1 MSVSIPMPY
10 DHVHA
15 RPHGWCRW
23 QLATHHRDIGTLHIL
38 VAFTSFLF
46 KGVTRM
52 MLRAELFEP
61 GLQIIRPEFSNQQL
75 SLNTPLTTDQ
85 HRLDLGQTNMPGVA
99 RSYDHR

>member
-15 RPHGWCRW
+15 RPHGWRGW

-46 KGVTRM
+46 KGVTAL
-52 MLRAELFEP
+52 MLRLELFEP
-61 GLQIIRPEFSNQQL
+61 GLQVMRPEFSNQQL
-75 SLNTPLTTDQ
+75 SLNTLWQRISTDLT
-85 HRLDLGQTNMPGVA
+85 
-99 RSYDHR
+99 